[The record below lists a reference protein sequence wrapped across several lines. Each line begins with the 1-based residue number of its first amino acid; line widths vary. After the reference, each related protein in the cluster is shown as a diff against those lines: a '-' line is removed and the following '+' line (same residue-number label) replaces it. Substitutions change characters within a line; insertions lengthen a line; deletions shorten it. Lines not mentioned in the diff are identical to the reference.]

1 MGDIVE
7 LYTGRS
13 RPAKTVRSKKITRVS
28 EIPPMKLGE
37 PDCAPI
43 WEEIPKIK
51 KVIDQSAKI
60 LDFMKEEKDS

>member
-13 RPAKTVRSKKITRVS
+13 RPAKTVRSKKITKVS
-28 EIPPMKLGE
+28 EVPPMKFGE

-51 KVIDQSAKI
+51 KAIDQSAKI
-60 LDFMKEEKDS
+60 LGSMKEGKDS